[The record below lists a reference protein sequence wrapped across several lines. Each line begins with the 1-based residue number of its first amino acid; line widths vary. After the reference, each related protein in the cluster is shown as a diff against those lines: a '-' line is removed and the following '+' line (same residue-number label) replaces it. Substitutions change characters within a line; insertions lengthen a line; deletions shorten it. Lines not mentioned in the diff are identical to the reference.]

1 MNMTFALI
9 RAAAVV
15 VFALLVAG
23 ILFFA
28 VTACSFQ
35 QAVLASLSGAPW
47 SMPYQ
52 SGEDPWAVAWG
63 GAWRQASNP
72 TRGDADPP
80 QLAGH
85 SEWMGVC
92 GWHGPNAKAKPTS

>member
-1 MNMTFALI
+1 MGMTFALI

-35 QAVLASLSGAPW
+35 QAVLASLSDAPY

-52 SGEDPWAVAWG
+52 SGEDPWAIGWG
-63 GAWRQASNP
+63 GAWRQASNL

-80 QLAGH
+80 QLADH
-85 SEWMGVC
+85 SERMGAC
-92 GWHGPNAKAKPTS
+92 GWNGRNAKANLTS